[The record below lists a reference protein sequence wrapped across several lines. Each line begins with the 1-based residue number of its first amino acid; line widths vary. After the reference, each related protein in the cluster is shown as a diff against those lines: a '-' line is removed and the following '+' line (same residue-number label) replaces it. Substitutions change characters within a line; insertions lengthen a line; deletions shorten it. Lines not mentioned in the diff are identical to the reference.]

1 MKPIRM
7 SDEEFLQRAREYVET
22 QMADGFTYAEA
33 RALLFYHFE
42 QARQEEIKRRRRSFR
57 VIVG

>member
-7 SDEEFLQRAREYVET
+7 SDEKVLQRAREYVET

-33 RALLFYHFE
+33 RALLFARFE
-42 QARQEEIKRRRRSFR
+42 LARQEDIKRRRRSFR
-57 VIVG
+57 LIGG